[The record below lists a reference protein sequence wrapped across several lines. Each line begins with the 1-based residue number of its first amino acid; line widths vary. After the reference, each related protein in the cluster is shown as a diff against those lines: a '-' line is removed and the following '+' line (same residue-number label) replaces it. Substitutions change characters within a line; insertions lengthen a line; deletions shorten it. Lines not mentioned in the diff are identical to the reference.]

1 MDSEQL
7 QTLEL
12 TWLDMLNVPQ
22 DETEKE
28 LEA

>member
-1 MDSEQL
+1 MDSDQL

-12 TWLDMLNVPQ
+12 TWLDMLYVPQ
-22 DETEKE
+22 DGTEKE